1 MGDHVRSMIRNNTKK
16 NTLPELARAR
26 LAARRAANPQKYTES
41 LMDCIP
47 RGSPNF
53 VRPEP
58 LFPLVNMIERTATER
73 VFGIGATPPQHGKT
87 ICIATS
93 LAWLCRKVPG
103 RQHAYATYS
112 QARAR
117 SVSMKAERI
126 FDRLGIR
133 REGTLDQWY
142 MPDFDTVI
150 FWTSIGGK
158 LTGEGITGTL
168 FVDDAYKDRQE
179 ACSPAYQLR
188 SMDWYDDVADT
199 RLNPGSSMLVIA
211 ARWDQNDMSGQLLK
225 RANPLGKGD
234 PWEECNLK
242 AIYEG
247 DGPEGDD
254 REVGEALWPDR
265 KPLIELEQKRSSSS
279 YTFASLYQGSPRPR
293 GGALFG
299 EPTYYDEMPMS
310 YRVGLG
316 TDLAYSKK
324 TSADWSVLFEIRRCD
339 NYFTNG
345 QNAGKA
351 AYFIT
356 KVDRAQV
363 KAPEFALT
371 LRAGAARHPGTNI
384 YWYASGVETGAGDF
398 LVEKGIPLVIIP
410 PPGDKYSRALSMAE
424 AWNEGRVMLP
434 SSEYIDKT
442 PGNFDW
448 VVESAYEIC
457 NFTGVSD
464 AHDDIVDSGVSAF
477 DAVSFGDP
485 DLDIQ
490 GGASSRR

>member
-1 MGDHVRSMIRNNTKK
+1 
-16 NTLPELARAR
+16 
-26 LAARRAANPQKYTES
+26 
-41 LMDCIP
+41 MDCIP
-47 RGSPNF
+47 RGSPNY

-58 LFPLVNMIERTATER
+58 LEPLVRMIERTATER
-73 VFGIGATPPQHGKT
+73 VFGVGATPPQHGKS

-93 LAWLCRKVPG
+93 LGWLCRKTPG
-103 RQHAYATYS
+103 KQHAYATYS

-117 SVSMKAERI
+117 SVSVKTERI

-142 MPDFDTVI
+142 MPDFDTTI

-158 LTGEGITGTL
+158 LTGEGISGTL
-168 FVDDAYKDRQE
+168 FVDDPFKDRQE

-188 SMDWYDDVADT
+188 AMDWYDDVADT

-211 ARWDQNDMSGQLLK
+211 TRWDQLDMSGQLLK
-225 RANPLGKGD
+225 REGNPLGKGD

-242 AIYEG
+242 AICEG
-247 DGPEGDD
+247 DGPEGDN
-254 REVGEALWPDR
+254 RKVGEALWPAR
-265 KPLIELEQKRSSSS
+265 KPLIELEAKRKSSA

-299 EPTYYDEMPMS
+299 LPAYFDEMPMD

-339 NYFTNG
+339 SIRKD
-345 QNAGKA
+345 GKA
-351 AYFIT
+351 AYYIT

-371 LRAGAARHPGTNI
+371 LRAAAQRHPGTNI
-384 YWYASGVETGAGDF
+384 YWYAAGVETGAADF
-398 LVEKGIPLVIIP
+398 LVEKGIPLVVIP

-434 SSEYIDKT
+434 SSTYIDKT
-442 PGNFDW
+442 PGDW
-448 VVESAYEIC
+448 SWVTEVAYEIC
-457 NFTGVSD
+457 NFTGVND
-464 AHDDIVDSGVSAF
+464 AHDDIVDGGVSAF

-485 DLDIQ
+485 DLDIK
-490 GGASSRR
+490 GGASDRR